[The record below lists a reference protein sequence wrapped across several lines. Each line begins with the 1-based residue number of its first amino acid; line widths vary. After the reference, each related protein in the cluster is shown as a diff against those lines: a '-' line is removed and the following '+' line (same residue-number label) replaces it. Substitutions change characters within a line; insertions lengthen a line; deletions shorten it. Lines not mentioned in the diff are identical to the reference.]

1 VPTSRKPEPVPKGLS
16 RALAALGSGFLVALS
31 LPPWGFWPLA
41 LIGVT
46 CFMALGLTAI
56 RARDRA
62 GLGFMFGLGWLA
74 MGCGWMWQLTPPG
87 YIAAALVFAG
97 AHGLAGLISWQHRA
111 GFWALPAAH
120 TLIEAVRF
128 SFPFGGVPL
137 ASLGISQVAGPLA
150 GTARIVGVIGVT
162 WVVFQLGAAVA
173 ELTLAW
179 RVRRARTLPSPR
191 GGDGQTG
198 LMRTGAMIGA
208 LLVPVVLIV
217 IAQFAPQGS
226 ATGETIRIA
235 SVQGGGRQ
243 GTSALQ
249 VPASLVATRH
259 LEATAQIPVDPQL
272 DLVLWP
278 ENVLRIRDLP
288 FANHPLFDQVWAQ
301 ARRLGVPFAVGI
313 TEDADLTGRG
323 QPGQITNAHVTLTPE
338 GFITDRYDKV
348 RRVPFGEYVPLRGLL
363 ETLGAPV
370 DQVLSD
376 AVAGSGPAV
385 LNQPGLPP
393 MAVVISWEV
402 FFGGRAREGV
412 KQGGQLLLNPTNG
425 ASYTG
430 TIVQT
435 QQVASSRLRAI
446 ETGRWVMQVAPTG
459 FSAVVNAEGKVLQR
473 SAVSETRVITAD
485 VELRTGQTWYT
496 RIGDGPVI
504 WLLIAIWVV
513 TGLVEFR
520 SRAAL
525 SPDRR

>member
-1 VPTSRKPEPVPKGLS
+1 MPRGLS

-41 LIGVT
+41 LIGVS
-46 CFMALGLTAI
+46 FYMALGLTAV

-62 GLGFMFGLGWLA
+62 GLGYMFGLGWLA

-137 ASLGISQVAGPLA
+137 ASLGISQVAGPLG
-150 GTARIVGVIGVT
+150 GTARVVGVIGVT
-162 WVVFQLGAAVA
+162 WVVFQLGAAIA
-173 ELTLAW
+173 EWVLAIRAHIGHAHRFGAGGTW
-179 RVRRARTLPSPR
+179 RVL
-191 GGDGQTG
+191 
-198 LMRTGAMIGA
+198 AMIGA
-208 LLVPVVLIV
+208 LATPVLLAV
-217 IAQFAPQGS
+217 IALFAPQGS
-226 ATGETIRIA
+226 ATGQTMRIA
-235 SVQGGGRQ
+235 AVQGGGRQ

-259 LEATAQIPVDPQL
+259 LEATAQIPVDADL

-278 ENVLRIRDLP
+278 ENVLRIRDLA
-288 FANHPLFDQVWAQ
+288 FADHPLFDEVWAQ
-301 ARRLGVPFAVGI
+301 SRRLGVPFAVGI

-323 QPGQITNAHVTLTPE
+323 GRGQITNAQVTLSPS
-338 GFITDRYDKV
+338 GVITDRYDKV
-348 RRVPFGEYVPLRGLL
+348 RRVPFGEYVPLRSLL

-376 AVAGSGPAV
+376 AVAGQGPAI
-385 LNQPGLPP
+385 LKHPGLTP

-402 FFGGRAREGV
+402 FFSGRAREGV
-412 KQGGQLLLNPTNG
+412 KQGGQVLLNPTNG

-459 FSAVVNAEGKVLQR
+459 FSAVVDAGGNVLQR
-473 SAVSETRVITAD
+473 SAVSEARVITAD
-485 VELRTGQTWYT
+485 VELRTGHTWYT

-504 WLLIAIWVV
+504 WLLLVIWVV
-513 TGLVEFR
+513 TAAVEFR
-520 SRAAL
+520 SRS
-525 SPDRR
+525 SPSPVRR